1 MPCNM
6 VEMSMWTKL
15 PKRVADSKFQSKHLS
30 KQTFHLK
37 SMDLINQTEA
47 IVQFDEYIGANV
59 VG

>member
-1 MPCNM
+1 
-6 VEMSMWTKL
+6 MSMWTKL

-30 KQTFHLK
+30 KQTSHLK